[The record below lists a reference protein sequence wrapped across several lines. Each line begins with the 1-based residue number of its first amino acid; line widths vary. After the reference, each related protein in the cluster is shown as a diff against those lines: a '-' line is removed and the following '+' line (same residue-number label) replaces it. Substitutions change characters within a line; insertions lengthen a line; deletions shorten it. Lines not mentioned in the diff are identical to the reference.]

1 MINNIG
7 LTDKD
12 GVAVWMCPFDPK
24 QELDKQEEDSKYTD
38 LFKKALDDTN
48 GYPDLTK
55 LLKLK
60 PNPNAK

>member
-1 MINNIG
+1 MIDNIG

-12 GVAVWMCPFDPK
+12 GVTVWLNAT
-24 QELDKQEEDSKYTD
+24 QELDKQVEDSKYKD
-38 LFKKALDDTN
+38 LFKKALNNTN